1 MKRLGIIIVLAS
13 LAVCALSCIR
23 SAPVIGISCKL
34 NDAGAPSV
42 SAACYNSVLQAGGVP
57 VAIPMISDEAV
68 LRKCLRRV
76 DGVIL
81 VGGEDINPA
90 YYGEAPI
97 PELEEV
103 AGYRD
108 TCDMALAGLALKMR
122 KPIFAICRGHQLLNV
137 KMGGSLWQDIPAQLS
152 DSVSHRGPSSRYMH
166 VVRMDTTTVV
176 GRMLTATGTDTL
188 SVNSI
193 HHQGVKA
200 VGKGLTVVGTSPD
213 GITECYV
220 NDPAVVSSLILGTQ
234 FHPEVFAAAGQRPF
248 LDLFEYFV
256 DNCR

>member
-1 MKRLGIIIVLAS
+1 MKRLTIFTVLAA
-13 LAVCALSCIR
+13 LAVCALSCTR

-57 VAIPMISDEAV
+57 VAIPMISDGAV
-68 LRKCLRRV
+68 LRKYLRRV
-76 DGVIL
+76 DGVMF
-81 VGGEDINPA
+81 VGGEDIDPA

-103 AGYRD
+103 APYRD
-108 TCDMALAGLALKMR
+108 TCDMALAAMALNMR

-137 KMGGSLWQDIPAQLS
+137 ALGGSLWQDIPAQVS
-152 DSVSHRGPSSRYMH
+152 DSVTHRGPSSRYMH

-176 GRMLTATGTDTL
+176 GRMLTAAGADTL
-188 SVNSI
+188 SVNSV

-200 VGKGLTVVGTSPD
+200 LGKGLTVVGTSPD
-213 GITECYV
+213 GIAECYV

-234 FHPEVFAAAGQRPF
+234 FHPEVFAASGQRPF